1 MLFECC
7 TLPRSDGWVW
17 NVCGGGER
25 EISSS
30 ASSKEKQPL
39 TLHFPQICCEE
50 SRTPGEWQHIGDII
64 TQMQVEWAQAQGTVK
79 ENSVPLALR
88 SHLETQMEKEWL
100 SAQHPCCKEL
110 QFIPPPC
117 PESLHGRTRLAS
129 RLFTDLHGVKRMV
142 FTLYVE
148 DELDK
153 DRDSWGPCYPCVRW
167 MCSFYVPFLLELGS
181 RSPYDF

>member
-50 SRTPGEWQHIGDII
+50 SRTPGEWQHTGDII

-110 QFIPPPC
+110 QFIPPPPPQSPC
-117 PESLHGRTRLAS
+117 MAGGGWLPGSSLICTAWS
-129 RLFTDLHGVKRMV
+129 K
-142 FTLYVE
+142 
-148 DELDK
+148 
-153 DRDSWGPCYPCVRW
+153 W
-167 MCSFYVPFLLELGS
+167 FLLFVWKMSWTKTVIPEVLAILVFDKCAPFMS
-181 RSPYDF
+181 LSSWN